1 MKRLNIL
8 VLVLLLASG
17 FSSAQTSLG
26 LSDLSIPS
34 KIAPAYFGPNA
45 FPVPQMSDGTT
56 SARWK
61 AELYSDHFFGT
72 MSDWREDYTASIF
85 ARLTIPLFSPRVN
98 LVIGGPVYEFFH
110 SGPSANAFRRLP
122 YAGDINYHTSGD
134 IYVSTDFQTLVQ
146 SRHGIDMTVRAA
158 LKSASGD
165 RYEYAR
171 YYDSPGYFF
180 DASFGRE
187 FLFSDSMALR
197 VALSGGFLCW
207 QTDNGR
213 QNDAVMYGA
222 LASFEAGP
230 VVLTSQFGG
239 YVGWEQDGDAPMTV
253 RVDAE
258 WRIGDFS
265 VGLGWQ
271 MGLADWP
278 FHQFRAGIGYSF
290 L

>member
-98 LVIGGPVYEFFH
+98 LVIGGPVY
-110 SGPSANAFRRLP
+110 
-122 YAGDINYHTSGD
+122 
-134 IYVSTDFQTLVQ
+134 
-146 SRHGIDMTVRAA
+146 
-158 LKSASGD
+158 
-165 RYEYAR
+165 
-171 YYDSPGYFF
+171 
-180 DASFGRE
+180 
-187 FLFSDSMALR
+187 
-197 VALSGGFLCW
+197 
-207 QTDNGR
+207 
-213 QNDAVMYGA
+213 
-222 LASFEAGP
+222 
-230 VVLTSQFGG
+230 
-239 YVGWEQDGDAPMTV
+239 
-253 RVDAE
+253 
-258 WRIGDFS
+258 
-265 VGLGWQ
+265 
-271 MGLADWP
+271 
-278 FHQFRAGIGYSF
+278 
-290 L
+290 